1 MFCIYG
7 MFCFGIT
14 IMKFRDLIL
23 KSIIDP
29 GIIVKHLHTI
39 SVSTFELIQA
49 LLFIAI
55 SSVVVTYFTFWLP
68 SLLFKETVNDLSLV
82 MSIVNNSPFI
92 FVILQSI
99 ILLGMSLVIAIGGQ
113 FFNGVGSFNNALA
126 GVLWINFILIGINL
140 FQILLNVLKFK
151 LKNIN
156 LIFLNKIPYSTN
168 GKYKLQTFNNFF

>member
-68 SLLFKETVNDLSLV
+68 SLLFKETVNED
-82 MSIVNNSPFI
+82 
-92 FVILQSI
+92 
-99 ILLGMSLVIAIGGQ
+99 
-113 FFNGVGSFNNALA
+113 
-126 GVLWINFILIGINL
+126 
-140 FQILLNVLKFK
+140 
-151 LKNIN
+151 
-156 LIFLNKIPYSTN
+156 NKKYS
-168 GKYKLQTFNNFF
+168 